1 MPAESGQLSREQVI
15 QQNMGLVHSCAHRLK
30 GRGIEYDDLFQAG
43 CMGLVKAC
51 DAFDTTRGVK
61 FSTYAV
67 PVILGEMRRLFRDGG
82 TVKVSR
88 SIKERSLRV
97 TRAREEFSTTFGREP
112 TVNELA
118 QQMGEDVDDI
128 VEAIS
133 AGAPVISLTADEDDG
148 GGQLDLPTDSP
159 EEQIADM
166 LSLKQV
172 VSQLETRDRRLI
184 VLRYFSGKTQTQTA
198 QILGMT
204 QVQVSRREKKILLML
219 RQELSG

>member
-1 MPAESGQLSREQVI
+1 MPTESGQVSRDQVI

-97 TRAREEFSTTFGREP
+97 TRAREEFSTKFGREP

-118 QQMGEDVDDI
+118 EQMGEEVDVI

-159 EEQIADM
+159 EEQISDM

-172 VSQLETRDRRLI
+172 VSQLETRDRKLI

-198 QILGMT
+198 EILGMT

>member
-97 TRAREEFSTTFGREP
+97 TRAREEFSTKFGREP